1 MFFLLYL
8 ESICE
13 EQKGIVRVMITNGI
27 LERLTYVFLHETD
40 PEVLVCLHFLV
51 TLLIIFELNYLDE
64 NSISEV
70 YLEW

>member
-1 MFFLLYL
+1 MFFLLHV

-13 EQKGIVRVMITNGI
+13 EQKGMVRMMIKNGI
-27 LERLTYVFLHETD
+27 LDMLTYVFLHETD
-40 PEVLVCLHFLV
+40 PEVLVCLPFLV
-51 TLLIIFELNYLDE
+51 PLLIIFELNYLDE